1 MPGEIPRKTWSQR
14 ADDYGRRHPRL
25 MLLAIVLLACAATV
39 VLLAS
44 GEKTVVLYQ
53 AF

>member
-1 MPGEIPRKTWSQR
+1 MKPPVTQR
-14 ADDYGRRHPRL
+14 LDDFGRCHPRL
-25 MLLAIVLLACAATV
+25 MLVALMALACVATI